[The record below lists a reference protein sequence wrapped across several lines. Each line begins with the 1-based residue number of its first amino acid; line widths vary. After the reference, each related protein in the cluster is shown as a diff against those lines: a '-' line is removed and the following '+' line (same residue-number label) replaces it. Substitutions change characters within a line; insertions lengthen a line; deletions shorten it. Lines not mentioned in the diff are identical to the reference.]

1 MKRILY
7 CFLIGVLSIGSAYG
21 AAGDLKWSVDLG
33 SDIDSTP
40 AVSEDGTIY
49 VTTRSD
55 GLVALSSAGAELWR
69 FDDGYYIYSA
79 SPVIGPDGAIYFGND
94 GSKLYAINPDG
105 TQKWVLDV
113 AGDIISAPALSS
125 DGVLYVGDEASF
137 FYAVD
142 SATGQQLWSYRASGD
157 YSGSPAIASDG
168 TIYAASEDSLV
179 YAFNPDGTVKWTYD
193 SPSYFTAAPAIG
205 ADGTVYIGGYDDNF
219 YAINPDG
226 SLKWSYAA
234 GNNFTASAAIAPDG
248 TIYVGNDDFNVY
260 AFDPSG
266 AVKWVFATGYD
277 VRATPAIDADGTV
290 YVGSRDNMFYAINPD
305 GTLKWSYAN
314 SSYDYDGS
322 ATIVSDGTLFVG
334 NDSNDLL
341 AFDTG
346 SSLATSVWP
355 KAHGNV
361 NNTGLFGDVANQ
373 QTASLLA
380 SISSITSTGQCPD
393 MSMVV
398 SVTDSS
404 RNNITGL
411 TQSNFTLNVNGQPV
425 SINDVSLLSD
435 SLSTVLNVA
444 FTMDYSGS
452 MSSTDISDM
461 ETAASQFISLM
472 QAGDQASIIKFGT
485 DVDVTQPFT
494 SDLNAAA
501 LAATADYSGGG
512 STSLYD
518 SVYLALANVAGQAGQ
533 QVVVAMSDGSDND
546 SSYTFDDVVA
556 YANQL
561 GIAVYTVTLGSGDQQ
576 AMTQLAARTGGQSYY
591 SPDSTQLQQ
600 IYQSIATSIQ
610 SQYVVTFTD
619 PTEGLTGNVAELRVD
634 TSDDRGIT
642 TATYD
647 SCKDYTTGINQI
659 VEFQCPVLEAVVTI
673 YDQDGQPLNGLG
685 INSFDLFLDGAG
697 ATINSVEQ
705 VQSGSSNTTFAVVMD
720 YSGSMSAQDV
730 LDMEEAAKLIVAN
743 KLADDAGVVVKF
755 ADSVAVSQS
764 VTNDATLLN
773 TAIDGAFSGAGGST
787 SLFDAINVA
796 VQELNGVTGRK
807 AIIVLSDGE
816 DTTSSQT
823 LSSVTAIANQADVPL
838 FTVGLGGADA
848 VTLQALA
855 DATFGI
861 YYYAPDGTELAQIY
875 TTLSDILQSQYLIRF
890 NDIFADSL
898 SHTAVIN
905 TVVRGK
911 VISSDQRSFISCA
924 APSSQNVDFETG
936 AVGNVAYTNGG
947 DLAWTVSDYLP
958 ITGTYSLMAPQA
970 LNDSQT
976 SSFTLTATTSD
987 GDMTFNYKVS
997 SEGGYDYLNFYVDGN
1012 LIDRWSGSVSAAQFT
1027 HTVTAGEHT
1036 FTWEYDKDGSV
1047 SSNEDVAWIDDI
1059 VFPGVS
1065 TSTDTDQDGYPDGI
1079 DAFPQDPTEWFDTD
1093 NDGIGNNTDTDDDG
1107 DGYLDTVDAF
1117 PTNPSEWLDT
1127 DGDGIGNNADND
1139 DDGDGIID
1147 ILDASPLGYVAPND
1161 VDGDGKSDLLW
1172 RSYAKG
1178 WNFLWTMD
1186 GAFMSSATP
1195 INVVASNEWDMVGQ
1209 GDYDADGKSDIFWRN
1224 NTSGQNFVYLM
1235 DGPSIKSRYSLN
1247 YVTGGSW
1254 IVAGSGDFD
1263 GDGTGDVIWRNTA
1276 RGDTWFYLMDSGYIG
1291 QSLPSLWVT
1300 DLNYQIAAVGDIDGD
1315 GDDDIIWRHNGNGVN
1330 YIWLMEGGAI
1340 SSRYT
1345 LNTVNTQWSIAGAGD
1360 LDGDGTDDL
1369 IFRNQVDGENWV
1381 YYMDN
1386 GQVRE
1391 SRLINTVADTNWQ
1404 IANIGDYDGDGKVDF
1419 LWRDETTAR
1428 NIIHLMNGTSIKG
1441 RGVLRNTNNT
1451 WRVAR

>member
-7 CFLIGVLSIGSAYG
+7 CFLTVLLSIGSAYG
-21 AAGDLKWSVDLG
+21 AAGDLRWSVDLG

-40 AVSEDGTIY
+40 AVSENGTIY

-55 GLVALSSAGAELWR
+55 GLIALSSGGAELWR
-69 FDDGYYIYSA
+69 FDDGSYIYSA
-79 SPVIGPDGAIYFGND
+79 SPVIGPDGTIYFGND

-125 DGVLYVGDEASF
+125 DGVLYVGDEASY

-193 SPSYFTAAPAIG
+193 SSSYFTAAPAIG
-205 ADGTVYIGGYDDNF
+205 TDGTVYVGGYDDNF
-219 YAINPDG
+219 YALNPDG
-226 SLKWSYAA
+226 SVKWSYAA
-234 GNNFTASAAIAPDG
+234 GGNFTVGAAIAPDG
-248 TIYVGNDDFNVY
+248 SIYVGNDDYNIY
-260 AFDPSG
+260 AFDSSG
-266 AVKWVFATGYD
+266 ALKWVFATGYT
-277 VRATPAIDADGTV
+277 VRSTPVVDADGTV

-305 GTLKWSYAN
+305 GTLKWSFAN
-314 SSYDYDGS
+314 SYYDYDGS
-322 ATIVSDGTLFVG
+322 ATIVSDGTLYVG
-334 NDSNDLL
+334 NDSDDLL
-341 AFDTG
+341 AFETG

-380 SISSITSTGQCPD
+380 SISSISSSGQCPD

-411 TQSNFTLNVNGQPV
+411 TQGNFTLNVNGQPV

-472 QAGDQASIIKFGT
+472 QAGDQASIIKFGS

-576 AMTQLAARTGGQSYY
+576 TMTQLAARTGGQSYY

-634 TSDDRGIT
+634 TEDNHGIT

-705 VQSGSSNTTFAVVMD
+705 VQSGTSKTTFALVMD
-720 YSGSMSAQDV
+720 YSVSMSSQDV

-743 KLADDAGVVVKF
+743 KMADDEGVVVKF
-755 ADSVAVSQS
+755 SDSVVVSQS
-764 VTNDATLLN
+764 LTNDAAALN
-773 TAIDGAFSGAGGST
+773 TAIDAEFGSRGST
-787 SLFDAINVA
+787 SLFDAIDVA
-796 VQELNGVTGRK
+796 ISELSSVVGRK

-816 DTTSSQT
+816 DTTSSET
-823 LSSVTAIANQADVPL
+823 LSTVTTSANQADVPL

-875 TTLSDILQSQYLIRF
+875 TTLSDILQSQYLIKF
-890 NDIFADSL
+890 NDIFADAL
-898 SHTAVIN
+898 AHTAVIN

-911 VISSDQRSFISCA
+911 VISSDQRNFISCA
-924 APSSQNVDFETG
+924 PPSSQNIDFETG
-936 AVGNVAYTNGG
+936 AIGNIAYTNGG
-947 DLAWTVSDYLP
+947 NLPWEVSDYLP

-970 LNDSQT
+970 LANSQS
-976 SSFTLTATTSD
+976 SSFTVTATTSA

-997 SEGGYDYLNFYVDGN
+997 SEGSFDYLNFYVDGN
-1012 LIDRWSGSVSAAQFT
+1012 LVDRWSGSVTATQFSY
-1027 HTVTAGEHT
+1027 TVTAGEHQ

-1047 SSNEDVAWIDDI
+1047 SSGDDVAWIDDI

-1065 TSTDTDQDGYPDGI
+1065 TSTDSDQDGYPDSN

-1093 NDGIGNNTDTDDDG
+1093 NDGIGNNADTDDDG

-1127 DGDGIGNNADND
+1127 DGDGIGNNADDD

-1147 ILDASPLGYVAPND
+1147 ILDATPLGYVAAND

-1172 RSYAKG
+1172 RSYTKG

-1186 GAFMSSATP
+1186 GTATATTIP
-1195 INVVASNEWDMVGQ
+1195 INVVPGTAWDMVGQ

-1224 NTSGQNFVYLM
+1224 NVTGQNFIYLM
-1235 DGPSIKSRYSLN
+1235 EGAVYKSRYTLN
-1247 YVTGGSW
+1247 YVGATDW
-1254 IVAGSGDFD
+1254 RVAGSGDFD
-1263 GDGTGDVIWRNTA
+1263 GDGTGDVLWRNIN
-1276 RGDTWFYLMDSGYIG
+1276 RGDTWFYLMDAGLIRD
-1291 QSLPSLWVT
+1291 SLPSLAVN
-1300 DLNYQIAAVGDIDGD
+1300 DLNYEIAATGDVDGD
-1315 GDDDIIWRHNGNGVN
+1315 GDDDVIWRNSASGIN
-1330 YIWLMEGGAI
+1330 YIWLMQGGSIA
-1340 SSRYT
+1340 SRYT
-1345 LNTVNTQWSIAGAGD
+1345 LNTVNTEWDIAGAGD
-1360 LDGDGTDDL
+1360 LDGDGTDDIIL
-1369 IFRNQVDGENWV
+1369 RNQVSGENWV
-1381 YYMDN
+1381 YFMEN
-1386 GQVRE
+1386 GQIRE
-1391 SRLINTVADTNWQ
+1391 STLINTVADTNWQ
-1404 IANIGDYDGDGKVDF
+1404 IANMGDYDGDGKADF
-1419 LWRDETTAR
+1419 LWRHAADAR
-1428 NIIHLMNGTSIKG
+1428 NIIHLMDGTTRKAS
-1441 RGVLRNTNNT
+1441 GVLKNTDDT
-1451 WRVAR
+1451 WRVAQ